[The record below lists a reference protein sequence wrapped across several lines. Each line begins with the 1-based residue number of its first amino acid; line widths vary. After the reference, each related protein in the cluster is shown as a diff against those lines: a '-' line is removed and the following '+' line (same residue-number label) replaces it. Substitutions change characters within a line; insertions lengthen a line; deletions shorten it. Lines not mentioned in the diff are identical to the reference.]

1 MITSM
6 HSVVYA
12 GDADAA
18 RAFFRDVLGLPHVDL
33 GHGWLIFRQPPSEL
47 AVHPSP
53 QPGSASCQLFL
64 MCDDIGQTMAEL
76 TAKGALFTAPVT
88 QASWG
93 MLTSI
98 QIPGGGEIGLYEPR
112 HRTAHDL

>member
-12 GDADAA
+12 RDADAA
-18 RAFFRDVLGLPHVDL
+18 RAFFRDVLRLPFVDA
-33 GHGWLIFRQPPSEL
+33 GDGWLIFQQPRSEL
-47 AVHPSP
+47 AVHPAP
-53 QPGSASCQLFL
+53 EPGVPHGLFL
-64 MCDDIGQTMAEL
+64 MCDDIEQTMAEL
-76 TAKGALFTAPVT
+76 TASGAVFTAPVT

-112 HRTAHDL
+112 HRTAYDL